1 MTLEVAFAAPQLRLA
16 VRDTGIG
23 MTAQQLAHI
32 FAPFAQADASTTR
45 RFGGTG
51 LGTTI
56 AQQLVQLMGGTIDVS
71 STPDKGS
78 CFTVTLPL
86 PVGAPT
92 DTSAAALAEQTLPPL
107 HILCVDD
114 MPENLELL
122 RLVLTRDGH
131 RVQCAAGG
139 QAAIDASAQHG
150 FDVILM
156 DLQMPQI
163 DGYQASAHIRS
174 SAGPNRDTPIIALSA
189 NVLAANRSRAVQAG
203 MNGFAHKPLDLPR
216 LYAEI
221 TQVLSP
227 SPQEKH
233 APRPRQPD
241 PENGTAPWHEA
252 RALALWGGR
261 SAWQAAL
268 QRSLTH
274 YQDMPARLHAAC
286 RAGNFA
292 DLATLAHRWR
302 GVAANLQLEPLTH
315 ALQALEAAA
324 QKGDSAHAESAC
336 SAVAQAW
343 AAVQAASLA
352 ASPSSPSPGAAA
364 AATPAALLSPLAA
377 LPAHYAPLLAQALD
391 ALAQGEVPDTELA
404 TLAQVLPPSLCTA
417 VEQAVDAFDFTR
429 AQQLL
434 GQVQTRADDPGNNI

>member
-1 MTLEVAFAAPQLRLA
+1 M
-16 VRDTGIG
+16 RDTGIG

-216 LYAEI
+216 AC
-221 TQVLSP
+221 TQKSP
-227 SPQEKH
+227 RCS
-233 APRPRQPD
+233 APPPKKSTPPGPGNQIPKTE
-241 PENGTAPWHEA
+241 PPLGTKPAPWPC
-252 RALALWGGR
+252 GVG
-261 SAWQAAL
+261 AAPGK
-268 QRSLTH
+268 R
-274 YQDMPARLHAAC
+274 P
-286 RAGNFA
+286 
-292 DLATLAHRWR
+292 
-302 GVAANLQLEPLTH
+302 
-315 ALQALEAAA
+315 
-324 QKGDSAHAESAC
+324 C
-336 SAVAQAW
+336 S
-343 AAVQAASLA
+343 A
-352 ASPSSPSPGAAA
+352 ASPTTRTCRPGC
-364 AATPAALLSPLAA
+364 TPLAA
-377 LPAHYAPLLAQALD
+377 RAILPIW
-391 ALAQGEVPDTELA
+391 
-404 TLAQVLPPSLCTA
+404 PPWPTA
-417 VEQAVDAFDFTR
+417 GAA
-429 AQQLL
+429 
-434 GQVQTRADDPGNNI
+434 